1 MKNKIF
7 IFIILV
13 FSLMACDKD
22 VDRFAG
28 KYPCCFQTYI
38 NTILSNPP
46 TTPSSHLDKYYYQ
59 GQYVYIFNSSKPAPY
74 PDYLVEVGD
83 ENCKTVCYFGGIA
96 GFKCPEWEN
105 AEFIEVVWEDT
116 R

>member
-28 KYPCCFQTYI
+28 KYPCCLQTYI
-38 NTILSNPP
+38 DYLLSQP
-46 TTPSSHLDKYYYQ
+46 TVNAKIKKYKLN
-59 GQYVYIFNSSKPAPY
+59 GEYVYGLDYTADIYHPSY
-74 PDYLVEVGD
+74 PVFD
-83 ENCKTVCYFGGIA
+83 ENCKTLFEVGGI
-96 GFKCPEWEN
+96 GNDNYDKMKD